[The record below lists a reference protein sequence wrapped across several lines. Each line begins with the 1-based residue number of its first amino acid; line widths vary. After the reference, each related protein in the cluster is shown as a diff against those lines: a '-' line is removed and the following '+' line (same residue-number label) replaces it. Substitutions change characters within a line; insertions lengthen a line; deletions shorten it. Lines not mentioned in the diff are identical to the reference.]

1 MLCHA
6 RVTSLYH
13 YDKNRQNATNGTTKQ
28 QKNPPPSPGP
38 IRKLGKRTNLY
49 CRHHKD
55 EFVCDFLYWEYKTF
69 GPGRMLLQIC
79 KLFRASRVHFQHTE
93 ARCHIISTKEFHK
106 YKKYCYF
113 IGHSNIFNVSKS
125 LIFHRF

>member
-1 MLCHA
+1 MLPCVFFFQSIALCLSAVRQFYAALCEYLKSRPMLCHA
-6 RVTSLYH
+6 RGSIH
-13 YDKNRQNATNGTTKQ
+13 DKNRQNATNGTTKQ

-69 GPGRMLLQIC
+69 GPGSMLLQIC
-79 KLFRASRVHFQHTE
+79 KFIAQIFSCCAKYIFSNY
-93 ARCHIISTKEFHK
+93 II
-106 YKKYCYF
+106 C
-113 IGHSNIFNVSKS
+113 
-125 LIFHRF
+125 

>member
-6 RVTSLYH
+6 RGSTSLF

-28 QKNPPPSPGP
+28 QKILLPP
-38 IRKLGKRTNLY
+38 LALLENWERTNLY

-93 ARCHIISTKEFHK
+93 ATCHLTEGIS
-106 YKKYCYF
+106 
-113 IGHSNIFNVSKS
+113 
-125 LIFHRF
+125 